1 MIPAFRATS
10 LAASALLTSTLSA
23 PVLAAPDSPLGF
35 AGAFVQ
41 GAAAVVK
48 SKTEIDFTGW
58 FNVKPDDQSTV
69 GEISAGYGWDFN
81 GFSVRAS
88 GFYIL
93 GNQKAGT
100 TTQNSPF
107 NPNEVNDTVSMTLKN
122 TWGLVVEPGI
132 RLGDSAMLYGR
143 IGYGWTSGEYV
154 FTRPYWADRY
164 SASTGYSG
172 FLWGVGGQYNFG
184 SNFYGFAQFH
194 QTLYGRKDVVVT
206 VVDNGVTYRY
216 TDRFKPESMNVTL
229 GIGYR
234 F

>member
-1 MIPAFRATS
+1 MTQAFRPLCLVASAALASAVCAPAF
-10 LAASALLTSTLSA
+10 AS
-23 PVLAAPDSPLGF
+23 PDSPLGF
-35 AGAFVQ
+35 AGGFVQ
-41 GAAAVVK
+41 AAGAVVK

-69 GEISAGYGWDFN
+69 GELSAGYGWDFN
-81 GFSVRAS
+81 GFSVRAL
-88 GFYIL
+88 GYYIL

-107 NPNEVNDTVSMTLKN
+107 NLNEVNDTVSMTLKN
-122 TWGLVVEPGI
+122 SWGLVIEPGM
-132 RLGDSAMLYGR
+132 RLGQSAMVYGR

-164 SASTGYSG
+164 SAATGYSG
-172 FLWGVGGQYNFG
+172 FLWGIGAQYAFS
-184 SNFYGFAQFH
+184 SNLYGFVQFH
-194 QTLYGRKDVVVT
+194 QTLYGRKDVIVT

-216 TDRFKPESMNVTL
+216 TDRFKPESMNITL

>member
-23 PVLAAPDSPLGF
+23 PVLAAPDSSLGF
-35 AGAFVQ
+35 TGAFVQ

-81 GFSVRAS
+81 GFSVRTP

-93 GNQKAGT
+93 GSQKAGT

-107 NPNEVNDTVSMTLKN
+107 NPNEANDTVSMTLKN

-132 RLGDSAMLYGR
+132 RLGHSAM
-143 IGYGWTSGEYV
+143 
-154 FTRPYWADRY
+154 
-164 SASTGYSG
+164 
-172 FLWGVGGQYNFG
+172 
-184 SNFYGFAQFH
+184 
-194 QTLYGRKDVVVT
+194 LYGRKDVVVT
-206 VVDNGVTYRY
+206 VVDNGVSYRY